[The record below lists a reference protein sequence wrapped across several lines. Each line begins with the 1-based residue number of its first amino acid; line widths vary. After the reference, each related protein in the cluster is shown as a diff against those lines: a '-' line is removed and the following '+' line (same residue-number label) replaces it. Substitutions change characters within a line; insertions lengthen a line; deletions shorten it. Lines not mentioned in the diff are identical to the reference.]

1 LVAPVGGQAVAQA
14 VGGNF
19 WQVAVFYPGARF
31 SDECFL
37 WGGLLPVCSFT
48 QPRIFDYSLLEP
60 NMSDQQQPV
69 FSIEKIYVKDLS
81 LEIPNA
87 PRIFLEREAPE
98 VNVQLHTKG
107 ERIDEGMYEVVLT
120 TTVTAKVKEKTMF
133 LVEVQQAGVFQI
145 RHVPETDLDPVL
157 GIAGPTI
164 LFPYLRETV
173 SDVVTRAGFHAVILN
188 PVNFEALYHQGKQ
201 QADQTAKAETT
212 EDTQKI
218 TH

>member
-1 LVAPVGGQAVAQA
+1 
-14 VGGNF
+14 
-19 WQVAVFYPGARF
+19 
-31 SDECFL
+31 
-37 WGGLLPVCSFT
+37 
-48 QPRIFDYSLLEP
+48 
-60 NMSDQQQPV
+60 MSDQQQPV

-98 VNVQLHTKG
+98 VNIQLHTKG

-120 TTVTAKVKEKTMF
+120 TTVTAKVKDKTMF

-188 PVNFEALYHQGKQ
+188 PVNFEALYYQGKE
-201 QADQTAKAETT
+201 QAEKSATAEVPAGNE
-212 EDTQKI
+212 QKV